1 MVPQIQE
8 EAALLKVFK
17 LKGLC
22 MILGVGIDII
32 EIDRI
37 KESVDKF
44 GERFLNKIYT
54 ESELEYCL
62 SKSSKYQH
70 LAARFAAKEAV
81 YKALTT
87 GWHEIATWQDIEIFN
102 EDNGMPKVKFKGKL
116 ESFLSKDK
124 SLKISIS
131 HSRDYVACIA
141 IVYMNSENI
150 PSI

>member
-1 MVPQIQE
+1 
-8 EAALLKVFK
+8 
-17 LKGLC
+17 
-22 MILGVGIDII
+22 MIIGVGIDII

-37 KESVDKF
+37 KDSVDKY

-54 ESELEYCL
+54 NSELDYCM

-87 GWHEIATWQDIEIFN
+87 GWHEVATWQDIEISN
-102 EDNGMPKVKFKGKL
+102 EPNGMPVVTLKGKL
-116 ESFLSKDK
+116 QSFLTKDK

-131 HSRDYVACIA
+131 HSRDYVACMA
-141 IVYMNSENI
+141 VVYKNSEK
-150 PSI
+150 